1 MPFDHKI
8 PDPPGGGF
16 RDLDGHEQWEAVAAL
31 DALPATGQP
40 VPDFGQAVQ
49 ILPGV

>member
-1 MPFDHKI
+1 MPFDHRI
-8 PDPPGGGF
+8 PDPPDRGF
-16 RDLDGHEQWEAVAAL
+16 RDLDGHEQWEAL